1 MDMAEKS
8 GCIKREERMGQDRGI
23 EKAACNKQY
32 IGKYRVIR
40 KLGQGSE
47 GSVYLACD
55 EALNRLTAIKEVHG
69 EQGEADLL
77 KRLKH
82 PMLPVIYDLLWDD
95 AWYLVME
102 YIQGVTLHEYIER
115 NGAAEEERARMWAK
129 QLLDILTYLHTRK
142 PPVIY
147 RDLKPDNIMVC
158 PDGRLRL
165 VDFGAADRRCFGAER
180 RTSMAVTLGYGAPEQ
195 MEMRYFE
202 SDGRAAKTAQP
213 HTMARAYADE
223 RSDIYAFGK
232 VLYYMV
238 TGADPAK
245 PPYTALS
252 IRDYRPLLGDA
263 LEQIIRKCI
272 REDPVER
279 YQVAGEIQADLE
291 RCGRRKHR
299 MRRRAFIRMVEKN
312 VWLTEK

>member
-1 MDMAEKS
+1 MDMAES
-8 GCIKREERMGQDRGI
+8 
-23 EKAACNKQY
+23 NKQY
-32 IGKYRVIR
+32 IGKYEVIR

-47 GSVYLACD
+47 GSVYLARD
-55 EALNRLTAIKEVHG
+55 EALNRLTAIKEVQG
-69 EQGEADLL
+69 ELGEADLL
-77 KRLKH
+77 KWLKH
-82 PMLPVIYDLLWDD
+82 PMLPVVYDLLWDN

-115 NGAAEEERARMWAK
+115 NGAVEEERARMWAK

-180 RTSMAVTLGYGAPEQ
+180 RTLMAVTPGYGAPEQ

-202 SDGRAAKTAQP
+202 SAIRAAETAQL
-213 HTMARAYADE
+213 HAVARVYADE
-223 RSDIYAFGK
+223 RSDIYALGK

-245 PPYTALS
+245 PPYTSLS
-252 IRDYRPLLGDA
+252 IRDYRPLLSEA

-272 REDPVER
+272 HEDPVER
-279 YQVAGEIQADLE
+279 YQVASEIQADLE
-291 RCGRRKHR
+291 KCGRRKHR
-299 MRRRAFIRMVEKN
+299 MRRRAFIRIVEKR